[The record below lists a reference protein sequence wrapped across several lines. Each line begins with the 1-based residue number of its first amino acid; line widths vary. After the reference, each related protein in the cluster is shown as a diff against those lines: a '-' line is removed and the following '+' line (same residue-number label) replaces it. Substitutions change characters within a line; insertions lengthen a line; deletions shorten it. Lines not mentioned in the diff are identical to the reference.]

1 MCIFFFFFFANATA
15 SCLLHTVFEEC
26 NITFS
31 FVAQLKFFVFFFFA
45 GTSNYYLS
53 PALSHLLEELHDG
66 KCIVRGVASG
76 ASEEP

>member
-1 MCIFFFFFFANATA
+1 MCIFFFFANATA

-31 FVAQLKFFVFFFFA
+31 FVAQLKFFFFFA